1 MIDLKYNNLID
12 NFPKSIELDKYSNFK
27 ILQIVS
33 GFLNVKEEF
42 IGNYE
47 EYIRKM
53 KRELKQINNIST
65 ENKVLLS
72 NDS

>member
-33 GFLNVKEEF
+33 GFFNVKEEF

-53 KRELKQINNIST
+53 KRELK
-65 ENKVLLS
+65 
-72 NDS
+72 

>member
-27 ILQIVS
+27 IIQIVS
-33 GFLNVKEEF
+33 GFFNVKEEF